1 VPGDW
6 NPAENAQRLLIEALD
21 AVLGQQRPK
30 ERRSRSGRAAPRRSR
45 WRSAPAPGGR
55 QSRSRRLRR
64 PAARF
69 GQRHLRR
76 TRHLPCYSSCT
87 APPAAAD
94 PSASS
99 VTTPNRATTNGAVG
113 DRTDRARGADD
124 HCTRRAGAQAGP
136 PGPLID
142 VLMAG
147 PGQAGGPGPAGAP
160 GAAANSRVR
169 PPPAISP
176 VSGQPPLDGWGRS
189 VPPRWAGS
197 RPGGC
202 GGRGS
207 SGLRQPPPGHPVPGN
222 HWPGARRVH
231 RHRAGY
237 RAAVRAS
244 PPTPAGSGN
253 RRGCRRLA
261 GRCCDE
267 HPKTRPAG

>member
-1 VPGDW
+1 MPGDW

-94 PSASS
+94 LSASS

-176 VSGQPPLDGWGRS
+176 VSGQAASAAAGWVGAERAAAVGRLT
-189 VPPRWAGS
+189 PGRLRRAGEQRLAPTTAGS
-197 RPGGC
+197 SVRGLFPPSLPTC
-202 GGRGS
+202 GE
-207 SGLRQPPPGHPVPGN
+207 
-222 HWPGARRVH
+222 A
-231 RHRAGY
+231 
-237 RAAVRAS
+237 
-244 PPTPAGSGN
+244 PAPQQS
-253 RRGCRRLA
+253 L
-261 GRCCDE
+261 
-267 HPKTRPAG
+267 T

>member
-1 VPGDW
+1 MPSSANSV
-6 NPAENAQRLLIEALD
+6 
-21 AVLGQQRPK
+21 
-30 ERRSRSGRAAPRRSR
+30 RRSADHGPGGQPREGPAGGPRRRPVVGSHGHGGFAGLLLGSVSATCAEHATCPVTRRARRPPPPPIRARPASRHRTAPRQTARSGTGLT
-45 WRSAPAPGGR
+45 APGA
-55 QSRSRRLRR
+55 QMTTA
-64 PAARF
+64 PAARV
-69 GQRHLRR
+69 RR
-76 TRHLPCYSSCT
+76 PGRPGRSSTC
-87 APPAAAD
+87 
-94 PSASS
+94 
-99 VTTPNRATTNGAVG
+99 
-113 DRTDRARGADD
+113 
-124 HCTRRAGAQAGP
+124 
-136 PGPLID
+136 
-142 VLMAG
+142 LMAG